1 MPNWVKNDGCG
12 GVECY
17 SKESGHCNARDEV
30 FYPAFKADEI
40 IYELKR
46 RIEDIQASNYAV
58 CTDLGMDCRR
68 YLRELWRSR
77 ARNAHTQVRFWTV
90 RNACAF
96 TSANIEGRIPG
107 ILKDVPEVK
116 GILRT
121 QGEWIRIWEKV
132 EKLCSAYALNYTN
145 TLR

>member
-1 MPNWVKNDGCG
+1 MNQTD
-12 GVECY
+12 Y
-17 SKESGHCNARDEV
+17 IA
-30 FYPAFKADEI
+30 EI
-40 IYELKR
+40 ERLKC

-77 ARNAHTQVRFWTV
+77 ARNA
-90 RNACAF
+90 CAF
-96 TSANIEGRIPG
+96 TPANIEGCIPG
-107 ILKDVPEVK
+107 ILKEAPEVK

-132 EKLCSAYALNYTN
+132 EELCKRQALEHTN
-145 TLR
+145 LLYHERIALRSEDDTH